1 MFKINVDYNLSKD
14 IFFIEKKE
22 IKMKSIVVYSSL
34 TGNTK
39 MVGEAIAEVL
49 APNCDIYKVE
59 DNPDITGY
67 DLVVVGFWVDK
78 GTADAKASKFLKSI
92 RNSRVA
98 VYATLGAEPDSE
110 HAKTSLQN
118 GIDMLDS
125 SNEVMGRFICQGKI
139 DPKLLE
145 AMKKMFGTKVSKENF
160 HAVDEKR
167 LERHRKASTHP
178 DEQDLANAKKV
189 FSEIKAKVSG
199 EMNL

>member
-1 MFKINVDYNLSKD
+1 
-14 IFFIEKKE
+14 
-22 IKMKSIVVYSSL
+22 MKSIVVYSSL

-92 RNSRVA
+92 RNSKVA

-189 FSEIKAKVSG
+189 FSEIKALDSRPGILPFSFTPAPYSVISSSQ
-199 EMNL
+199 

>member
-1 MFKINVDYNLSKD
+1 
-14 IFFIEKKE
+14 
-22 IKMKSIVVYSSL
+22 MKSIVVYSSL

-92 RNSRVA
+92 RNSKVA

-178 DEQDLANAKKV
+178 DEQDLSNAKKV
-189 FSEIKAKVSG
+189 FSEIKAKMSG
-199 EMNL
+199 EINL